1 MSHSSFRLRDPC
13 RRHFVSTIT
22 IAQQWF
28 VLHSV
33 IAPEECASCSLSKDE
48 PEGKHKVSD
57 EEWKLKNAE
66 DGDQMSASDTV
77 KDKDSNVAG
86 GDDANRG
93 NAILMRMSEYER
105 TREKNIAQLK
115 LELSKLKE
123 QYLLPDAFQWK
134 LVAKK
139 STKKKDKVQGKE
151 GIRRQSLRNQP
162 KWVFLWLL
170 WQ

>member
-1 MSHSSFRLRDPC
+1 MSRSSFLLRDSC

-22 IAQQWF
+22 IAQRWF

-33 IAPEECASCSLSKDE
+33 IAPEECASRSLAKDE
-48 PEGKHKVSD
+48 PEGEREVSN

-86 GDDANRG
+86 GNDVNRG
-93 NAILMRMSEYER
+93 DAISMRMSEYER

-115 LELSKLKE
+115 LELSKLEE
-123 QYLLPDAFQWK
+123 QYPLPEAFQRK
-134 LVAKK
+134 PVAKK
-139 STKKKDKVQGKE
+139 ATKKKDKVQGEE

-162 KWVFLWLL
+162 K
-170 WQ
+170 